1 MPSRLMTNIC
11 SDNPSES
18 VYFYTKLFDLEVAF
32 ESDWFVHLVAKD
44 KNLELGIIDRNNE
57 LVPGGFKNHPQ
68 GFYITFVVEDVDK
81 ICRLANQEYF
91 EILSQP
97 ADTTYGQ
104 RRMLLKDPNG
114 ALIDV
119 SSLMKDNG

>member
-1 MPSRLMTNIC
+1 MTNIC

-32 ESDWFVHLVAKD
+32 ESDWFIHLVGRD
-44 KNLELGIIDRNNE
+44 KKLELGIIDRNNE
-57 LVPGGFKNHPQ
+57 LVPAGFKNQPQ
-68 GFYITFVVEDVDK
+68 GFYLTFVVEDADE
-81 ICRLANQEYF
+81 ICRLAQQENF
-91 EILSQP
+91 EILSLP
-97 ADTTYGQ
+97 ENTSYGQ

-119 SSLMKDNG
+119 SSLMKDYG